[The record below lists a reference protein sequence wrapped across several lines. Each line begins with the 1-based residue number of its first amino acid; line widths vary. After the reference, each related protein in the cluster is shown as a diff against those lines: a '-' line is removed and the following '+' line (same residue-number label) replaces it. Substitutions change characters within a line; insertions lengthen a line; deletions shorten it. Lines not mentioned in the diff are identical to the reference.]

1 MMVRRA
7 RRALR
12 AAIGVSRVGDLRR
25 MAPLVAAPMGMAV
38 LAIATSAHAAE
49 GPVWKIVSVSSPT
62 VLVANTPRNEVQD
75 LAVSATSG
83 TYTLIATNKLCGG
96 GGEPATT
103 APIPYDA
110 SAAEVQSELEAG
122 ALSCEIGAGNVTV
135 TDGPGGGGH
144 YIIELVGERGEQ
156 PVPVMTTDS
165 SSLAGGSATVSEAVH
180 GELPPYLLVKAINVG
195 GTATDGSTIAIDD
208 SLPPA
213 LTATAVAGVDTYASG
228 VFVDSFGSA
237 TMSCA
242 TLPTLGCSYSGRVGP
257 GDTLSMRITLKT
269 AAQSL
274 APEEVNDVAIT
285 GGGAAEASSRA
296 PITIG
301 ATPASFGP
309 AQGSVVAATSTSQ
322 AGAHGNVTAAFTMA
336 TSQRNIVASNL
347 RDVRFDFPPGLVGS
361 AVGMPRC
368 TMGKVLTLQLDPNAC
383 PSDTM
388 VGMATLSLAFG
399 GSQPAED
406 TLVTPVYNI
415 APAPGEP
422 VAFALNAVFLPVR
435 LDTSVL
441 SDGDY
446 GVRVTASGL
455 TEEAEV
461 LSASIT
467 IWGIPA
473 DHSGP
478 GEGLSI
484 FNIIGGAGSFG
495 GPNPGQTRVP
505 LLTDPQQCSGPL
517 SARLSVDSWEKPGVS
532 PSQEASMGTL
542 TGCDQL
548 SLESSLS
555 VLPDTLEAG
564 APAGYTVGLRVP
576 QSSSPDGLAT
586 PSVQRVKVVLPPGT
600 VVNPSAAWGLGA
612 CTDAEFYGSE
622 RGEQEPAKP
631 GNCPRD
637 AQVGTVEV
645 KTPSLAVP
653 LTGEAYLAQPECDP
667 CTPQDAED
675 GKMVRLFLQLVGEGE
690 SGVVVKVEG
699 YGMID
704 QQTGQI
710 TTVFEDQPQLPF
722 SELKLT
728 LGGGPRAALSN
739 PRSCGP
745 VSATADLTPWS
756 SPFSA
761 DSTPFSEFEVN
772 EDCFGARFAPTFVA
786 GTTSIQAGGYTP
798 FTLSFGRADQDE
810 FLGGLRMSMPPGLL
824 GMLSHVSLCK
834 EPQAAE
840 GTCGPESLIGH
851 VQVLTGPGADP
862 YLVSGGQV
870 FVTEPYGG
878 APFGLSIVVPA
889 VAGPFTL
896 AGSTGK
902 GTVVVRA
909 RIEVDP
915 SDSHLTIV
923 SDPLP
928 QVLDGIPLQLRV
940 VNVTIDRPQFTFN
953 PTSCTK
959 MSFGG
964 ELQSST
970 GTAAGISGPF
980 QVTNCASLAFKPGFS
995 VSTSAHTSRIEG
1007 ASLHVNLTLPAQA
1020 GQGTEANVAKVKVS
1034 LPKRLPSP
1042 LTTLQ
1047 KACLEQVFAANPS
1060 GCPEASKVGEA
1071 RVSTPLLAGSL
1082 TGPAY
1087 FVSHGGAKYPELIM
1101 VLTGENGVTVQVR
1114 GETFISK
1121 QGITTAT
1128 FATVP
1133 DVPFTNFELTLP
1145 QRRYPALTANG
1156 SLCKGTLLMP
1166 TEMVGQNGIAIKQ
1179 NTKIAVSGCP
1189 KARASHK
1196 KKAKHKV
1203 HGKKKR

>member
-1 MMVRRA
+1 MT
-7 RRALR
+7 
-12 AAIGVSRVGDLRR
+12 VG
-25 MAPLVAAPMGMAV
+25 
-38 LAIATSAHAAE
+38 
-49 GPVWKIVSVSSPT
+49 
-62 VLVANTPRNEVQD
+62 
-75 LAVSATSG
+75 
-83 TYTLIATNKLCGG
+83 
-96 GGEPATT
+96 
-103 APIPYDA
+103 
-110 SAAEVQSELEAG
+110 
-122 ALSCEIGAGNVTV
+122 
-135 TDGPGGGGH
+135 
-144 YIIELVGERGEQ
+144 
-156 PVPVMTTDS
+156 
-165 SSLAGGSATVSEAVH
+165 
-180 GELPPYLLVKAINVG
+180 
-195 GTATDGSTIAIDD
+195 
-208 SLPPA
+208 
-213 LTATAVAGVDTYASG
+213 
-228 VFVDSFGSA
+228 
-237 TMSCA
+237 
-242 TLPTLGCSYSGRVGP
+242 
-257 GDTLSMRITLKT
+257 
-269 AAQSL
+269 
-274 APEEVNDVAIT
+274 
-285 GGGAAEASSRA
+285 GGGAAEASVSA

-301 ATPASFGP
+301 ETSAPFGP
-309 AQGSVVAATSTSQ
+309 VPGSVVAAMSTSQ
-322 AGAHGNVTAAFTMA
+322 AGAHGNVTASFSMA
-336 TSQRNIVASNL
+336 TSEPSAVPANA

-361 AVGMPRC
+361 VVGMPQC
-368 TMGKVLTLQLDPNAC
+368 TMGKVLERTAC
-383 PSDTM
+383 PTDTM
-388 VGMATLSLAFG
+388 VGMATLSLSEG
-399 GSQPAED
+399 RGE
-406 TLVTPVYNI
+406 VTFVVPVYNI

-422 VAFALNAVFLPVR
+422 AAFAFDAIFLPVR

-441 SDGDY
+441 SDGNY
-446 GVRVTASGL
+446 TVRVTSSGISQ
-455 TEEAEV
+455 EAEV
-461 LSASIT
+461 LGTSVT
-467 IWGIPA
+467 IWGVPA

-478 GEGLSI
+478 GPNGETTSFGQ
-484 FNIIGGAGSFG
+484 SFG
-495 GPNPGQTRVP
+495 GPDPGQSRVALLTNPQRCSEAQPSTMSADSWRNPGVF
-505 LLTDPQQCSGPL
+505 
-517 SARLSVDSWEKPGVS
+517 V
-532 PSQEASMGTL
+532 SQEVSTGAF
-542 TGCDQL
+542 TGCGLL

-555 VLPDTLEAG
+555 LLPDTLEAG

-612 CTDAEFYGSE
+612 CSDARFYGSE

-645 KTPSLAVP
+645 KTPALAVP

-699 YGMID
+699 HAMID
-704 QQTGQI
+704 QQTGQV
-710 TTVFEDQPQLPF
+710 TALFEDQPQLPF

-728 LGGGPRAALSN
+728 LGGGPRAVLSN

-772 EDCFGARFAPTFVA
+772 EGCFGARFAPSFVG

-798 FTLSFGRADQDE
+798 FTLSFGRVDQDE

-824 GMLSHVSLCK
+824 GMLSHVSLCG

-862 YLVSGGQV
+862 YLVSGGEV

-915 SDSHLTIV
+915 NDSHLTIV

-953 PTSCTK
+953 PTSCAR

-970 GTAAGISGPF
+970 GTAAGIRGPF
-980 QVTNCASLAFKPGFS
+980 QVTNCASLAFKPGFA

-1020 GQGTEANVAKVKVS
+1020 GEGTEANVAKVKVS

-1189 KARASHK
+1189 KG
-1196 KKAKHKV
+1196 KKAA
-1203 HGKKKR
+1203 KKRKAHHKAAKVKGGRKRA